1 MLLEQTTARVS
12 VHVQDVHLR
21 DRCDLVLLRSRA
33 LLRIVDGELE
43 NVPVP
48 LEGELVHWVD
58 LVQVK

>member
-12 VHVQDVHLR
+12 VHVQDVALR
-21 DRCDLVLLRSRA
+21 DRCDLVMLSSRT
-33 LLRIVDGELE
+33 LLRIIDRELE
-43 NVPVP
+43 DVPVP